1 MNRRSDLI
9 VYLLPCVNL
18 SISKYFDL
26 KHLLLT
32 RGLECSEAA
41 EAEEAEETVQCTV
54 QLPDAVAATIK
65 DTINVNGPFLLL
77 LVAALPYNT
86 FSIFAYFLEYE
97 DKCERLGNIFYV
109 FGIVNY
115 LTWALYYTLV
125 FKIFT
130 KNA

>member
-18 SISKYFDL
+18 SISKYSEL
-26 KHLLLT
+26 KYLLLT

-41 EAEEAEETVQCTV
+41 EAEETVQCTV
-54 QLPDAVAATIK
+54 QLPDAVATTIK